1 MTNTYV
7 FTVQKSCSWV
17 IFFCL
22 LIRNGD
28 FLLKYHVRP
37 IFVSFVLKNLFLLL
51 LSFCLCARTEFWK
64 VLERLL
70 KRKNDPEF
78 SLHSAESS
86 TRRRDEEEADEG
98 GPYRLWLFSLCTH
111 GTLKLF
117 ENCSLLD
124 SLSLI
129 SRLFALMKSLMF
141 RRVSPT
147 IWVKPNIKRWEETFD
162 VLPLLYC
169 STFSCTAT
177 QTQVSWTTFS

>member
-1 MTNTYV
+1 M
-7 FTVQKSCSWV
+7 
-17 IFFCL
+17 
-22 LIRNGD
+22 
-28 FLLKYHVRP
+28 KYHVRP

-78 SLHSAESS
+78 SLQNHQQ
-86 TRRRDEEEADEG
+86 EG
-98 GPYRLWLFSLCTH
+98 GTKKKQMRGGPSGFGFFSLCTH